1 VYKTKPIFVL
11 ESEWLKM
18 TVLFDKSKKK
28 LVSQEEPN
36 PWITM
41 ESNKN
46 DEEVRIFGSYT
57 ILVNSI
63 FICIVTIIIVFMLGI
78 CLFNCM
84 QYPPKFLQDY
94 PFSSR
99 SDSLPMVS
107 CDPEKDPAIPHEE
120 ILTNTRESPVET

>member
-1 VYKTKPIFVL
+1 
-11 ESEWLKM
+11 M
-18 TVLFDKSKKK
+18 TVLFDKNKKK
-28 LVSQEEPN
+28 LVSQDEPN

-63 FICIVTIIIVFMLGI
+63 FLCIVTIIIVFMFGI

-94 PFSSR
+94 PFSAR
-99 SDSLPMVS
+99 SDSFPMED
-107 CDPEKDPAIPHEE
+107 CDPEKEPAIPHEE
-120 ILTNTRESPVET
+120 ILTNTRESPVETC